1 MRLTI
6 VGSGDAFGSG
16 GRFNTCFH
24 VAVPGASFLVDCGAS
39 SLIALKRAGIDRNAI
54 GLIVVT
60 HFHGDHFGGIPY
72 FMLDAQFFSKR
83 TQPLIIA
90 GPEGLAEWYERV
102 MEATFPGSSGARRKF
117 DLELRE
123 IRPGEPTRFGAVEV
137 LAARVRHGQPEG
149 PFHAYRIS
157 AVGRTLAY
165 TGDSEWTDA
174 LIGIEVEG
182 FGAGLHES
190 VEKDGMH
197 MMQPVA
203 RLEIPAHGSAELA
216 PGGYHVM
223 ITGLDGKSFEAGA
236 KVPAVLIFEKAGRVP
251 VSFAVQKRGEGEAMP
266 GMDHG
271 AMDHGAMGH
280 DMPKA
285 GN

>member
-174 LIGIEVEG
+174 LIGIGQAADLLIAEAYFYDKKVP
-182 FGAGLHES
+182 LHLDLATLEAKLPQIAPKRLLLTHMNDDMLGRIGTLGH
-190 VEKDGMH
+190 ETAEDGM
-197 MMQPVA
+197 VID
-203 RLEIPAHGSAELA
+203 L
-216 PGGYHVM
+216 
-223 ITGLDGKSFEAGA
+223 
-236 KVPAVLIFEKAGRVP
+236 
-251 VSFAVQKRGEGEAMP
+251 
-266 GMDHG
+266 
-271 AMDHGAMGH
+271 
-280 DMPKA
+280 
-285 GN
+285 